1 MQNSVK
7 PEVQPSLLAQGVIC
21 DCNAPQ
27 YFSRPW
33 ISGTI
38 IFLCLTYWAV
48 PARASTDNICDA
60 AAYRAAQET
69 GVPVS
74 VLLSIT
80 RTETGR
86 NRGGSIEPWPWTVNM
101 EGKGNWFD
109 TEDAARAYVFKN
121 FKRGARSFD
130 VGCFQINYKW
140 HGAAFRSIDQM
151 FDPLE
156 NARYA
161 AAFLKE
167 LYDEFGDWSAA
178 AGAYHSRTPEYAQ
191 RYTARFNRIRQKIL
205 GRPETRQA
213 SQIPD
218 MQLASATA
226 DTIRVNRY
234 PLLQVAETKGIFGSL
249 VPLSQTGGQALFQKA
264 QPIAGFD

>member
-1 MQNSVK
+1 MLYSVK
-7 PEVQPSLLAQGVIC
+7 PEGQPDLLAQAIVY
-21 DCNAPQ
+21 DCNAFN
-27 YFSRPW
+27 YACRLWVS
-33 ISGTI
+33 IVI
-38 IFLCLTYWAV
+38 LFLCLMYWTV
-48 PARASTDNICDA
+48 PARASTENICDA
-60 AAYRAAQET
+60 AAYRTAKET

-86 NRGGSIEPWPWTVNM
+86 NKGGTFEPWPWTVNM

-109 TEDAARAYVFKN
+109 TEDAARAYVFQN

-140 HGAAFRSIDQM
+140 HGAAFQSIDQM
-151 FDPLE
+151 FDPME

-167 LYDEFGDWSAA
+167 LYDESGDWSVA

-191 RYTARFNRIRQKIL
+191 RYIARFDRIRQKIL
-205 GRPETRQA
+205 GQPETGQ
-213 SQIPD
+213 QTQNPD
-218 MQLASATA
+218 IQMANATA
-226 DTIRVNRY
+226 ALIRVNRY
-234 PLLQVAETKGIFGSL
+234 PLLQITKTKGAFGSL
-249 VPLSQTGGQALFQKA
+249 VPPTQTQGQPFFQNA
-264 QPIAGFD
+264 QPIAGID